1 MVAGAGRRRLVF
13 ATGGGGWCPEKC
25 RLLMGGN
32 EVVDIV
38 DIPNLVMTDIHS
50 SPWFVDGPNRFLDGL
65 PFLKKV
71 DLSMANC

>member
-1 MVAGAGRRRLVF
+1 
-13 ATGGGGWCPEKC
+13 
-25 RLLMGGN
+25 MGGN